1 MTTETP
7 VQIFNRLY
15 EEWKNNSNRINN
27 GHDYEQTYVAMMEK
41 VGQEVLQSSVG
52 EFSENKNLKKSPDQF
67 WKNRDEK
74 RPSTRPE
81 FLLL

>member
-15 EEWKNNSNRINN
+15 EEWENNSNRINN
-27 GHDYEQTYVAMMEK
+27 GHDYEHTYAAMMEK

-52 EFSENKNLKKSPDQF
+52 KFSENKNLKKKSRPVL
-67 WKNRDEK
+67 EK
-74 RPSTRPE
+74 
-81 FLLL
+81 

>member
-27 GHDYEQTYVAMMEK
+27 GHDYEQTYAAMMEK

-52 EFSENKNLKKSPDQF
+52 EFSENKNLKKKSRPVL
-67 WKNRDEK
+67 EK
-74 RPSTRPE
+74 
-81 FLLL
+81 